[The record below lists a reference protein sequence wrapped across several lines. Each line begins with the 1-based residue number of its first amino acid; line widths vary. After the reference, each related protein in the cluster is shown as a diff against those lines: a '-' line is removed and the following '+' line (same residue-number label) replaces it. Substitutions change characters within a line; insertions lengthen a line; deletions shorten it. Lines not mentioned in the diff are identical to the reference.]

1 MGASG
6 GKKYDPR
13 EKAKK
18 VTRQQLLNELGKRCS
33 STGNRKQLC
42 AVQMAEF
49 FTCLKKNSGASER
62 CISEQRALSDCM
74 ARDLNAKKTR
84 GEAAELDVP
93 GLQVRASH
101 LEALSVACTNDDD
114 ASLVPHEIPLV

>member
-33 STGNRKQLC
+33 STGNSKQLC

-62 CISEQRALSDCM
+62 CISEQRALRDCM
-74 ARDLNAKKTR
+74 ARDLNAKKL
-84 GEAAELDVP
+84 AARQP
-93 GLQVRASH
+93 SSTYQVFKYARAI
-101 LEALSVACTNDDD
+101 LKR
-114 ASLVPHEIPLV
+114 